1 MTKAEIIEYIDKTL
15 KLFEKAYKL
24 ESEENKAD
32 LISDMYIF
40 DIEFKIA
47 QFAVK
52 NNHFAKIKD
61 FTLRQLIT
69 EEDIEDE
76 CGIDVNISDRS
87 VDMIRESLIVVD
99 NGCVDGYIFFYV
111 FCIISSNSKSVRV
124 PNFKSFVI
132 NLFLSIGE
140 NSRSNKDCPSS

>member
-76 CGIDVNISDRS
+76 CGIDVNIS
-87 VDMIRESLIVVD
+87 ELIS
-99 NGCVDGYIFFYV
+99 NW
-111 FCIISSNSKSVRV
+111 ISTTSKSIIYDFVQQDI
-124 PNFKSFVI
+124 PKPEILEVI
-132 NLFLSIGE
+132 NYYESKIY
-140 NSRSNKDCPSS
+140 SD